1 MSLEIFWFLPTHGDG
16 HYLGTTQGARA
27 VDHGYLQQ
35 IAQAADRLGFG
46 GVLIPT
52 GRSCE
57 DSWLVAA
64 SLIPVTQRL
73 KFLVALR
80 PGIISPTVAA
90 RQAATLDRLSN
101 GRALFNLVT
110 GGDPDELA
118 GDGLHLSHAE
128 RYEASVEFTRIWR
141 RVLEGETVDYAGK
154 HIQVKGAKLLYPPLQ
169 QPRPPLYF
177 GGSSEAA
184 QDLAAEQV
192 ELYLTWGEPPAAV
205 AEKIAQVR
213 EKAARQS
220 RQVRFGIRLHV
231 IVRETSEEAWQAADR
246 LIAHL
251 DDDTIA
257 RAQAPWRA
265 STRSA
270 SNAWP
275 RCTAVRATTWKSAPI
290 SGPAS
295 AWCAAAPAPRWSATG
310 RRWRRGSGVR
320 RAGHR
325 YLHLLRLSAPG
336 RVLPGRRT
344 AVPAPRRAAPGAA
357 RGTRLCQ
364 PVRRDGGQ
372 RHPAPAGR
380 AELRAVGAND
390 MSISKRLA
398 ERLAPWALP
407 LVLLAVWQAAVEF
420 GWLSSRILPAP
431 SAVLEAGWALLR
443 SGEIWQHLAIS
454 GWRAAI
460 GFLIGGAIGLVLG
473 FVTGLSKWGERFLDS
488 SVQMIRNV
496 PHLALIP
503 LVILWFG
510 IDESAKIFLVAL
522 GTLFPI
528 YLNTYHGIR
537 GIDPGL
543 LEMARSYGLSGFA
556 LFRQVILPGALPSIL
571 VGVRFALGFM
581 WLTLIVAETI
591 SASSGIGYL
600 AMNAREFLQTDVVV
614 LAILL
619 YAVLGKLADLA
630 ARGLERVWLRWHPAY
645 QVKGGG
651 A

>member
-213 EKAARQS
+213 EKAARQG

-257 RAQAPWRA
+257 RAQASWRA

-295 AWCAAAPAPRWSATG
+295 AWYAAAPAPRWSATD

-325 YLHLLRLSAPG
+325 YLHLLRLPASG

-364 PVRRDGGQ
+364 PVRRDGG
-372 RHPAPAGR
+372 
-380 AELRAVGAND
+380 
-390 MSISKRLA
+390 
-398 ERLAPWALP
+398 
-407 LVLLAVWQAAVEF
+407 
-420 GWLSSRILPAP
+420 
-431 SAVLEAGWALLR
+431 
-443 SGEIWQHLAIS
+443 
-454 GWRAAI
+454 
-460 GFLIGGAIGLVLG
+460 
-473 FVTGLSKWGERFLDS
+473 
-488 SVQMIRNV
+488 
-496 PHLALIP
+496 
-503 LVILWFG
+503 
-510 IDESAKIFLVAL
+510 
-522 GTLFPI
+522 
-528 YLNTYHGIR
+528 
-537 GIDPGL
+537 
-543 LEMARSYGLSGFA
+543 
-556 LFRQVILPGALPSIL
+556 
-571 VGVRFALGFM
+571 
-581 WLTLIVAETI
+581 
-591 SASSGIGYL
+591 
-600 AMNAREFLQTDVVV
+600 
-614 LAILL
+614 
-619 YAVLGKLADLA
+619 
-630 ARGLERVWLRWHPAY
+630 
-645 QVKGGG
+645 
-651 A
+651 